1 MTRAWLSS
9 VPVPWCVALVALV
22 VGSGC
27 AVDAHRAA
35 LAAPP
40 VTLETIAR
48 AEWVLRSWNLN
59 DAAPAE
65 PQVTLTVRDGKFV
78 GTAGCNRYFAAVKLG
93 ELPGDVTIGPIGAT
107 RMACPQEQ
115 MTVES
120 RFLKQLAAVKKFGFL
135 AGQLALS
142 YEADGVSGVMSFDA
156 HDASGRK

>member
-1 MTRAWLSS
+1 M
-9 VPVPWCVALVALV
+9 ALIGVV

-27 AVDAHRAA
+27 AVDAQRAA
-35 LAAPP
+35 LATPP
-40 VTLETIAR
+40 ATLETIAGT
-48 AEWVLRSWNLN
+48 EWVLRSWNLN
-59 DAAPAE
+59 DAAPAAPE
-65 PQVTLTVRDGKFV
+65 VTLTMKDGKFV
-78 GTAGCNRYFAAVKLG
+78 GSAGCNRYFAAVKPG
-93 ELPGDVTIGPIGAT
+93 AMPGDVTIGPIGAT
-107 RMACPQEQ
+107 RMACPQER